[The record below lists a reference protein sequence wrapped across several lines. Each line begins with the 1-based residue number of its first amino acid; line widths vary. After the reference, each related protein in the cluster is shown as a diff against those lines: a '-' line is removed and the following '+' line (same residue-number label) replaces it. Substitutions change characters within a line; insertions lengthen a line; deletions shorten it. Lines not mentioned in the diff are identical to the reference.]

1 MLSSFYWHAH
11 YSGETRSQFPGNPSE
26 EQEELP
32 PVANNNVGDFFY
44 TCYKMKSDQ
53 VFVLLHA
60 SVLKLGSEVSFIS
73 ALIFFC
79 YKKHKNIVHHFISH
93 NAGYR
98 YVRMRVQNW

>member
-32 PVANNNVGDFFY
+32 PVAKTNVGDFFY

-73 ALIFFC
+73 AFSWFFF
-79 YKKHKNIVHHFISH
+79 YTKNIKTLCIILFHTMQAI
-93 NAGYR
+93 GT
-98 YVRMRVQNW
+98 